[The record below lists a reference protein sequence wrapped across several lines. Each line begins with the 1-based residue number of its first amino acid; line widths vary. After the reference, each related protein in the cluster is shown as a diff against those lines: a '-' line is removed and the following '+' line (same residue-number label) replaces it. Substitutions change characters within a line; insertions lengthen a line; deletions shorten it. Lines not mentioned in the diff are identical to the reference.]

1 MMRLRQLMAGVR
13 VRTTLA
19 AVLVV
24 GAALVIASAGMVWQL
39 RRSLTDNIR
48 DAAQLTAETIA
59 DTIMDDESSDVIESG
74 DADEEFVQVID
85 PTGRVVA
92 STANMKGSAPA
103 VDLQAN
109 RNTRIEGLPFED
121 GPFMVVA
128 VAVPLPEGPQTVL
141 VGRTLEPV
149 ADTTSAVIGPIAF
162 GIPMLLLVV
171 AVVTWIVVGR
181 ALAPVEA
188 IRSEVQTISGDHLD
202 RRVPVPPADDEIAHL
217 ATTMNTM
224 LDRLEEG
231 RDRQRRLVSDAS
243 HEIRSPIAAI
253 RQHAEVA
260 LAHPEQTDGQELA
273 EVVLAEDLRLQR
285 MVEDLL
291 LLTRIDEGTLAL
303 RRSQVDLDDIV
314 LAEASRLRA
323 SDTGVRVDTR
333 GVSAGRVL
341 GDEAH
346 LDRLVRNLLD
356 NASRHAQTTVTVSL
370 QSVEGDVILT
380 IDDDGAGIPARDRK
394 RIFER
399 FERLDEARDRD
410 SGGTGL
416 GLAIVLEIVHAHRGT
431 VTVSDAPTGG
441 ARFEVRL
448 PLLDDQG

>member
-1 MMRLRQLMAGVR
+1 MTRLRQLMAGVR
-13 VRTTLA
+13 ARTTVA

-24 GAALVIASAGMVWQL
+24 GAALIIAGAGMVWKL
-39 RRSLTDNIR
+39 RGDLTTNIR
-48 DAAQLTAETIA
+48 DAAELSALSIAESIEQGELVDPIA
-59 DTIMDDESSDVIESG
+59 VGDE
-74 DADEEFVQVID
+74 DEEFAQVVD
-85 PTGRVVA
+85 AGGDVVA
-92 STANMKGSAPA
+92 STTNLPDRNPVVDIAPNETKRVEVPA
-103 VDLQAN
+103 VEDYPFIVVGEQAV
-109 RNTRIEGLPFED
+109 LSD
-121 GPFMVVA
+121 GST
-128 VAVPLPEGPQTVL
+128 QTVL

-149 ADTTSAVIGPIAF
+149 AESVDAVLRSMAI
-162 GIPMLLLVV
+162 GIPVLMLVV
-171 AVVTWIVVGR
+171 AAVTWVVVGR

-188 IRSEVQTISGDHLD
+188 IRSEVQTISGERLD

-243 HEIRSPIAAI
+243 HELRSPIAAI
-253 RQHAEVA
+253 RQHVEVA
-260 LAHPEQTDGQELA
+260 LAHPEQSDDAELA

-291 LLTRIDEGTLAL
+291 LLTKIDEGTLAL

-314 LAEASRLRA
+314 LAEATRLRA
-323 SDTGVRVDTR
+323 ADPGVRIDTR
-333 GVSAGRVL
+333 GVSACRVL

-346 LDRLVRNLLD
+346 LERLVRNLTD
-356 NASRHAQTTVTVSL
+356 NAIRHARKAITVSL
-370 QSVEGDVILT
+370 YQVADDAVLT
-380 IDDDGAGIPARDRK
+380 IDDDGAGVPIRDRE

-416 GLAIVLEIVHAHRGT
+416 GLSIVREIANAHRGT

-448 PLLDDQG
+448 PLDTQG